1 MTRALMRG
9 RSEGFCKGVEKA
21 SSRPRRGAE
30 AGEVLGVH
38 LTVHEVKLPGVEL
51 SNQMD
56 EGDLG
61 GIRTLREHGFAEK
74 RGAQRD
80 AV

>member
-1 MTRALMRG
+1 MHG
-9 RSEGFCKGVEKA
+9 RRERVRKGFEKA
-21 SSRPRRGAE
+21 RARPRCGAE
-30 AGEVLGVH
+30 VGEVLGVH
-38 LTVHEVKLPGVEL
+38 LTVHELKLPGMEL
-51 SNQMD
+51 SDQMD